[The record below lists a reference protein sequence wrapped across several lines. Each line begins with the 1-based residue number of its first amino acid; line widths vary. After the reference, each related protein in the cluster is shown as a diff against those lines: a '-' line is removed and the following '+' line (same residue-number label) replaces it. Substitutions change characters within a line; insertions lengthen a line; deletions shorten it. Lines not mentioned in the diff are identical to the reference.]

1 MDAEALWCWDLL
13 QFWGT
18 GKGLDLRLQMTSCME
33 RTRVGSWR
41 VMNYVNELH
50 WRCWRHSSR
59 LTQTACWHHGNFWH
73 AGNLKV
79 KWSRWAISLLF
90 IVVRYTDGT
99 GAYPQSRGGLCH
111 PVSGVAGFELGYID
125 SLHLHPS
132 MLFEFWYCEDLWR
145 YQDWT
150 PPPFP
155 RYWDNVEPGCDR
167 FSLLAAAMATPFCIC
182 CIHTSQNPP
191 LRVRW
196 FFLYSKKWGIKTI
209 IFRMFNCHVGLLEG
223 FMYIPFSEICAP
235 FRFQSLQG
243 QISEENARPHCAE
256 RGKENVRFE
265 VAGG

>member
-1 MDAEALWCWDLL
+1 MLRFAAILRDWEGTWSEAADDILYGENESREL
-13 QFWGT
+13 
-18 GKGLDLRLQMTSCME
+18 KG
-33 RTRVGSWR
+33 
-41 VMNYVNELH
+41 NELCKRITLTLLTPQFKAYSNGLLTSWKLLARRKSESQVVQMGYIIVIHCCKVYGWH
-50 WRCWRHSSR
+50 WC
-59 LTQTACWHHGNFWH
+59 
-73 AGNLKV
+73 
-79 KWSRWAISLLF
+79 ISTKP
-90 IVVRYTDGT
+90 R
-99 GAYPQSRGGLCH
+99 R
-111 PVSGVAGFELGYID
+111 PVPSCVGVAGFELGYID